1 MSHRESFRAPGKLL
15 ALFLLVVGV
24 PFAAL
29 AWLGWYVIEQ
39 DSALEERRI
48 RERLDSAAGLICGEL
63 DRKLASWAEALRG
76 VAEGTPTNLPSDVAC
91 VVFDAT
97 RAVRH
102 QSGRLVFLPFLPSQE
117 EAFAGLFAAAEVHEY
132 REENYARAGAIY
144 RELARR
150 EDARLRAAALMRLA
164 RCLRKQQRIRDALAA
179 YDELAA
185 LGGIPVAGSPAELIA
200 RRERVVLLSA
210 IGDERGSSRE
220 SALLSASLWEGKY
233 SIDQAT
239 FDFYRESL
247 PAPPATINKALA
259 MAEAVKAVSERWQQE
274 PNQASGRMGFVD
286 RRIPLVAL
294 WRMTPASRAVLVAGV
309 GELVTPAL
317 AVAANLRV
325 TVRLDDLDGKTAWAG
340 AGQGPDAGV
349 VKLPRETGLPW
360 IVRVASSD
368 PAAEMTVSV
377 RRRNLLIGGLV
388 LMLVVIVAASYF
400 VFRAVNRELRAAR
413 LQSDFVAAVSHEF
426 RTPLT
431 AMCHLTELLE
441 EGTTP
446 EDRLRLYYH
455 TLGKESRRL
464 RGMVESLLDFARMEA
479 GRQVYRMEDVDIA
492 GLVQEVVGEF
502 REQAS
507 LNGQRIALETLAGEH
522 RTRADREAITRALWN
537 LLDNAVKYSPDSST
551 VRVTVKAE
559 GSEIAIAVE
568 DQGPGISREEQRSIF
583 RKFTRGAASRALDV
597 KGTGIGLA
605 MVDHIVKGHGGRVRL
620 ESEPGHGSRFTILV
634 HGRSDRQ

>member
-1 MSHRESFRAPGKLL
+1 MSHRESFRTPGKLL
-15 ALFLLVVGV
+15 TLFLLVIGV

-48 RERLDSAAGLICGEL
+48 RERLDSAAGLICGDL

-117 EAFAGLFAAAEVHEY
+117 KAFAGLFAAAEVYEY

-150 EDARLRAAALMRLA
+150 EDTRLRAAALMRLA
-164 RCLRKQQRIRDALAA
+164 RCLRKQQRLKDALAV
-179 YDELAA
+179 YEELAA

-200 RRERVVLLSA
+200 RRERTVLLNL
-210 IGDERGSSRE
+210 IGDERGASRE
-220 SALLSASLWEGKY
+220 SALLAASLWEGKY
-233 SIDQAT
+233 PIDQAT

-247 PAPPATINKALA
+247 PAPPATMNKTLA
-259 MAEAVKAVSERWQQE
+259 MAEAVRAVSERWQQE

-286 RRIPLVAL
+286 RGIALVAL
-294 WRMTPASRAVLVAGV
+294 WRIMPAGRAVLVAGMN
-309 GELVTPAL
+309 ELVAPAL
-317 AVAANLRV
+317 ATAASLRV
-325 TVRLDDLDGKTAWAG
+325 TVRLDDLDGKTAWGG
-340 AGQGPDAGV
+340 AGQGPDAGI
-349 VKLPRETGLPW
+349 VKHTQETGLPW
-360 IVRVASSD
+360 VVRIASSE
-368 PAAEMTVSV
+368 PAAEMAVSV
-377 RRRNLLIGGLV
+377 RRRNLLIGGLA
-388 LMLVVIVAASYF
+388 LMLAVIVAASYF
-400 VFRAVNRELRAAR
+400 VFRAVNRELGAAR

-441 EGTTP
+441 EGNTP
-446 EDRLRLYYH
+446 GDRLHLYYH
-455 TLGKESRRL
+455 SLGKESRRL

-479 GRQVYRMEDVDIA
+479 GRQVYRMEDIELA
-492 GLVQEVVGEF
+492 GLVKEVVAEF
-502 REQAS
+502 REQTSAD
-507 LNGQRIALETLAGEH
+507 GRRIVFEAPAGTH
-522 RTRADREAITRALWN
+522 PAHADREAIGRAMWN

-559 GSEIAIAVE
+559 GSDIAIAVE
-568 DQGPGISREEQRSIF
+568 DQGPGISREEQQAIF
-583 RKFTRGAASRALDV
+583 RKFTRGAASRALNV

-620 ESEPGHGSRFTILV
+620 ESEPGRGSLFTILIP
-634 HGRSDRQ
+634 GRADRK